1 MRQKR
6 SEEEIDSSPEEA
18 EKASDEKGSLDLAEQ
33 LRMER
38 ENVEQLKA
46 QLQQA
51 TSEKESWMNKYYSS
65 LADVQNLRKD
75 IQKEGENARKFAA
88 EPVLKKLIP
97 FMQSMDQ
104 AFRYEPTDDPKS
116 ASWIKGIHMAYR
128 QLIKALEELEIKEI
142 DPAPGDAFD
151 AYTMEAVGAVVSDE
165 PDLVSEVLMRG
176 FTLHGRLIQPASVT
190 VTVTADEAPGKE
202 PEAEKEATEPAE
214 QSDEKKEEA
223 SEEKSE

>member
-116 ASWIKGIHMAYR
+116 ASWIRGIHMAYR

-142 DPAPGDAFD
+142 DPAPGDPFD

-190 VTVTADEAPGKE
+190 VTVTADEAPGEE

-223 SEEKSE
+223 PEEKSE